1 MRRRKP
7 SGTAAVQIGR
17 AEELLDCQIVLY
29 ESHAN
34 AFDFACHF
42 CFIVDE
48 CTFGLGQQRLF
59 PEARVPHREN
69 MRDLLVDVRNRSLL
83 IAQGE
88 SPVGMYAPVTS
99 GFVGTIGQDLAFEY
113 ESHFFGGPPK
123 CRAVRVR
130 PAEEPRFAFFQHHHL
145 AALALSERLLDAVG
159 KEAAQD
165 GVLPLRVAALM
176 DFLRAAYER
185 AGALW
190 LKPELAP
197 LAAVWP
203 EGGPERAIKAA
214 GAASG
219 TKLEEYREALTSN

>member
-1 MRRRKP
+1 MRSRKP

-29 ESHAN
+29 ESHSS

-48 CTFGLGQQRLF
+48 CMFGLGQQGLF

-88 SPVGMYAPVTS
+88 SPVGMYAPVTP
-99 GFVGTIGQDLAFEY
+99 GFVGTMDQDLAFEY
-113 ESHFFGGPPK
+113 ESHLYGVPPK
-123 CRAVRVR
+123 CRAIRVR
-130 PAEEPRFAFFQHHHL
+130 PVEEPRFAFFQHHHL
-145 AALALSERLLDAVG
+145 AALAISERLLDAVA
-159 KEAAQD
+159 KQTAQD
-165 GVLPLRVAALM
+165 RTVPLKVAALM
-176 DFLRAAYER
+176 DFLCAAYEQ

-190 LKPELAP
+190 FKRELAP
-197 LAAVWP
+197 IATAWP
-203 EGGPERAIKAA
+203 EGGPQRAIKAA
-214 GAASG
+214 SAVTE